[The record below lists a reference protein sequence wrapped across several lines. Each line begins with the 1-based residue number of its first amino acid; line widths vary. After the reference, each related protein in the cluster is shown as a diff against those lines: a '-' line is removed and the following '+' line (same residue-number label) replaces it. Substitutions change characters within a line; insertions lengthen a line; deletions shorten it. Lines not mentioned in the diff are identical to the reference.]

1 MLCSDEDYSLY
12 MLNGTLTVGDGYWY
26 ILDDICS
33 SQCKKKNGIRES
45 KKTYPVLNI

>member
-1 MLCSDEDYSLY
+1 MTIVHVERNFD
-12 MLNGTLTVGDGYWY
+12 VGDGYWY